1 MHVTHKKLYITY
13 IEAVENVDFEDVEI
27 STPSGQNILI
37 IPATPPA
44 KSPTVRWFYKKIMSQ
59 KCLTEKQEMQ

>member
-44 KSPTVRWFYKKIMSQ
+44 KSPTVR
-59 KCLTEKQEMQ
+59 